1 MESLWDQWYLTSG
14 NFGGVNFVYSMS
26 ISIHLGHWGN
36 LPRMTIKRMK
46 AVGLKI
52 IDDANMKGWIA
63 NKDVRGLPGWIR
75 QWCFIQKECGH
86 LRNPAPESERSWWYL
101 WFPNLIIPIY
111 SIMILQ
117 IVYVKALP
125 SSNHQRALQ
134 GTVLNPLFQLFFRA
148 RQFWIGQLSRAIPSD
163 SGLKLRNSSCLGAG
177 RDTMAL
183 G

>member
-36 LPRMTIKRMK
+36 LPRMTVKRMK

-52 IDDANMKGWIA
+52 IDDANMKGWMA
-63 NKDVRGLPGWIR
+63 SKDVRGLPGWIW

-117 IVYVKALP
+117 IVYYVIALP
-125 SSNHQRALQ
+125 SSNHQRAL
-134 GTVLNPLFQLFFRA
+134 FQLFFRA
-148 RQFWIGQLSRAIPSD
+148 GQFWIGQLSRALPI
-163 SGLKLRNSSCLGAG
+163 GLGVWSWETAA
-177 RDTMAL
+177 AL
-183 G
+183 EQAVTPWW